1 MPRSGIRITSKL
13 GAPSYPLVQMTVPG
27 LASPALYILPSGAK
41 KMKAHRKALGLLVVV
56 CALALTARIL
66 RSQEK
71 SSPSTV
77 QVHMVVTDQALADN
91 TEVPALTPQTVQVKQ
106 GKNVLKVD
114 QLIPAQGENAALQLF
129 ILVDDTCDPVIG
141 TNLDDIREFVNSQP
155 ATTLVGVAYMSN
167 ATIQITQNFTADHAL
182 VAKALRLPRGN
193 LSTMDSPY
201 LSLISLVK
209 SWPQQKV
216 RREVLMVTDGID
228 RLRGASSAGSQ
239 MSSRGLARPAFSSP
253 SYTMPTI
260 SPDADTASTN
270 SQRYQVIV
278 HSIYAV
284 GVGRVG
290 RNAWEAQLGQSG
302 IAKIAEETG
311 GEYFALGTQNAVS
324 FKPYLERLQKIFN
337 SQYYL
342 VFQAVP
348 RKNDGLQR
356 VDISTQVPNVDLA
369 SADSVWVPSG
379 K

>member
-1 MPRSGIRITSKL
+1 
-13 GAPSYPLVQMTVPG
+13 
-27 LASPALYILPSGAK
+27 
-41 KMKAHRKALGLLVVV
+41 MKAHRKALGLLVVV

>member
-1 MPRSGIRITSKL
+1 
-13 GAPSYPLVQMTVPG
+13 
-27 LASPALYILPSGAK
+27 
-41 KMKAHRKALGLLVVV
+41 
-56 CALALTARIL
+56 
-66 RSQEK
+66 
-71 SSPSTV
+71 
-77 QVHMVVTDQALADN
+77 
-91 TEVPALTPQTVQVKQ
+91 
-106 GKNVLKVD
+106 
-114 QLIPAQGENAALQLF
+114 
-129 ILVDDTCDPVIG
+129 
-141 TNLDDIREFVNSQP
+141 
-155 ATTLVGVAYMSN
+155 
-167 ATIQITQNFTADHAL
+167 
-182 VAKALRLPRGN
+182 
-193 LSTMDSPY
+193 
-201 LSLISLVK
+201 
-209 SWPQQKV
+209 
-216 RREVLMVTDGID
+216 
-228 RLRGASSAGSQ
+228 
-239 MSSRGLARPAFSSP
+239 
-253 SYTMPTI
+253 MPTI